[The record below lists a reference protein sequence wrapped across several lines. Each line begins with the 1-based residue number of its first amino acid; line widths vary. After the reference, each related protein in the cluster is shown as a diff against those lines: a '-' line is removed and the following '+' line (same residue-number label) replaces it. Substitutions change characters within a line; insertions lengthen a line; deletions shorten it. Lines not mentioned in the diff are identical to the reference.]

1 MAKYGCLT
9 HASIFFLIF
18 QPAKS
23 TDTSK
28 KDNKGNDRKELIIR
42 HSYLTYLK
50 LLTKLP
56 SLEEHKPQE
65 NDNLVYPLSHSLTQ
79 TDREYFNYIMT
90 EDGHSNF
97 VKRKRM

>member
-1 MAKYGCLT
+1 MENV
-9 HASIFFLIF
+9 SNFFNCF
-18 QPAKS
+18 QSAKS
-23 TDTSK
+23 TDAI
-28 KDNKGNDRKELIIR
+28 NKENEGNDREEPIIR

-79 TDREYFNYIMT
+79 TDREYFNSIMT